1 MDRQSTRGEY
11 RVGPGA
17 SSLLLIFVAVCLT
30 TVGILTLISALADSR
45 MSDRSMAH
53 TTAYYEATA
62 RAQREIGV
70 LDGQLKS
77 AREQARN
84 DAFAYQNAVKAL
96 AGDQIAMKVEPEGD
110 DAMQITFYVPI
121 ETDNHLEV
129 AMRVPLQLTGPRYQ
143 VVRQVAVNTADWT
156 PDETMD
162 MFGEG
167 QPSYGDDEAMS
178 EPGDDDIVVVP
189 SIGEGETIQDEGE

>member
-1 MDRQSTRGEY
+1 MERQSSRGEY

-53 TTAYYEATA
+53 TTAYYEAAA

-70 LDGQLKS
+70 LDGQLKG
-77 AREQARN
+77 ARDAARG
-84 DAFAYQNAVKAL
+84 DLFAYQNAVKGL
-96 AGDQIAMKVEPEGD
+96 AGDQIAMKVEPDGD
-110 DAMQITFYVPI
+110 EAMQITFYVPM

-129 AMRVPLQLTGPRYQ
+129 ALRVPLELSGPRYAL
-143 VVRQVAVNTADWT
+143 VRQIAVNTADWK

-162 MFGEG
+162 MFGEMG
-167 QPSYGDDEAMS
+167 VY
-178 EPGDDDIVVVP
+178 DDDDASANEVVVQAP
-189 SIGEGETIQDEGE
+189 AIGDGETIQTPEGE